1 MKLGI
6 ISSQSCID
14 IDYDERDQRDSDDH
28 IEEIISENDEET
40 LTGDKESDKIY
51 KIDRVDK
58 NKFDER
64 F

>member
-1 MKLGI
+1 M
-6 ISSQSCID
+6 SSQSCID

-58 NKFDER
+58 NRFDER